1 MKWRTV
7 QIHTAA
13 GQVRAIAPEIIAA
26 SRATDIPA
34 FYAPW
39 FVNRLRAGYARWV
52 NPFNGRP
59 QYVSFA
65 NTRVVVFWS
74 KNPQPLQS
82 LLPEVEARGL
92 AWYLEFTLNDY
103 EAEGWE
109 PNLPPLAQR
118 IDTFRRFADAAGPER
133 VVWRFDPLMLAG
145 RLASGH
151 DGCDILLEKIARVG
165 RALKGHT
172 RKLVFSFADIAGYRK
187 VRDNL
192 RRAGLAW
199 REFSQAEMQ
208 TVAAGVA
215 KIAAEMGATPCTCGE
230 PGDLSAWGVSRN
242 RCTDPEL
249 ILDITNRNPDMLRLF
264 GIAPQQQLGL
274 PLKLPSGKGL
284 AAVEAAEHEYPRD
297 SGQRAVC
304 LCVPCK
310 DVGQY
315 DTCPHGCV
323 YCYANTSPAVAAR
336 NFRRH
341 DPAGESIFAEP
352 ETPV

>member
-7 QIHTAA
+7 QITTAS
-13 GQVRAIAPEIIAA
+13 GQASAVAPEIIAA

-39 FVNRLRAGYARWV
+39 FINRLRAGYARWI

-59 QYVSFA
+59 QFVSFA

-74 KNPQPLQS
+74 KNPRPLLP

-145 RLASGH
+145 QLAQNPDGH
-151 DGCDILLEKIARVG
+151 HVLLDKMARIG
-165 RALKGHT
+165 RALKGCT
-172 RKLVFSFADIAGYRK
+172 RKLVFSFADIADYRK
-187 VRDNL
+187 VRENL

-199 REFSQAEMQ
+199 RDFTQAEMQ
-208 TVAAGVA
+208 AVAAGVA
-215 KIAAEMGATPCTCGE
+215 ALAAEMGAEPCTCGE
-230 PGDLSAWGVSRN
+230 KGDLSAWGISHN

-249 ILDITNRNPDMLRLF
+249 ILKLTNRHPDMLRLF
-264 GIAPQQQLGL
+264 GIAPQRQLGL
-274 PLKLPSGKGL
+274 PLEMPSGANL
-284 AAVEAAEHEYPRD
+284 ASTPHEYTRD
-297 SGQRAVC
+297 PGQRAVC

-341 DPAGESIFAEP
+341 DPEGESIFAEP
-352 ETPV
+352 ERPA

>member
-7 QIHTAA
+7 QITTASGPA
-13 GQVRAIAPEIIAA
+13 SAVAPEIIAA

-39 FVNRLRAGYARWV
+39 FINRLRAGYACWI

-59 QYVSFA
+59 QFVSFA

-74 KNPQPLQS
+74 KNPRPLLP

-92 AWYLEFTLNDY
+92 VWYLEFTLNDY

-118 IDTFRRFADAAGPER
+118 IDTFRRFADAVGPER

-145 RLASGH
+145 PLAQNP
-151 DGCDILLEKIARVG
+151 DGCHALLEKMARIG
-165 RALKGHT
+165 KALKGCT
-172 RKLVFSFADIAGYRK
+172 RKLVFSFADIADYRK
-187 VRDNL
+187 VRENL

-199 REFSQAEMQ
+199 RDFTQAEMQ

-215 KIAAEMGATPCTCGE
+215 ALAAEMGVEPCTCGE
-230 PGDLSAWGVSRN
+230 KGDLSAWGISHN

-249 ILDITNRNPDMLRLF
+249 ILRLTNRHPDMLRLF
-264 GIAPQQQLGL
+264 GITPQRQLGL
-274 PLKLPSGKGL
+274 PLEMPSGANL
-284 AAVEAAEHEYPRD
+284 ASTAHEYPRD
-297 SGQRAVC
+297 TGQRAVC

-341 DPAGESIFAEP
+341 DPEGESIFAEP
-352 ETPV
+352 ERPA

>member
-7 QIHTAA
+7 QTAA
-13 GQVRAIAPEIIAA
+13 AEGPVKAIAPEIIAA

-34 FYAPW
+34 FYTQW
-39 FVNRLRAGYARWV
+39 FMNRLRAGYARWV

-59 QYVSFA
+59 QYVAFDHL
-65 NTRVVVFWS
+65 RVVVFWS
-74 KNPQPLQS
+74 KNPLP
-82 LLPEVEARGL
+82 LLPLLPQVEARGL

-109 PNLPPLAQR
+109 PNLPPLAKR

-145 RLASGH
+145 ALAQNPNA
-151 DGCDILLEKIARVG
+151 CDVLLERMQRIG
-165 RALKGHT
+165 RALTGYT
-172 RKLVFSFADIAGYRK
+172 RKLVFSFADIADYRK
-187 VRDNL
+187 VRENL
-192 RRAGLAW
+192 RRAGLGW
-199 REFSQAEMQ
+199 RDFSLAEMH
-208 TVAAGVA
+208 VIAAGVA
-215 KIAAEMGATPCTCGE
+215 RLAAEMDVEPCTCGE
-230 PGDLSAWGVSRN
+230 KGDLSAFGISHN

-249 ILDITNRNPDMLRLF
+249 ILKLTNRHPDMLRLF

-274 PLKLPSGKGL
+274 PLEMPCGANL
-284 AAVEAAEHEYPRD
+284 ASVPHEYPRD
-297 SGQRAVC
+297 TGQRAVC

-323 YCYANTSPAVAAR
+323 YCYANTSPATAAR
-336 NFRRH
+336 NFQRH
-341 DPAGESIFAEP
+341 DPAGESIIAGL
-352 ETPV
+352 

>member
-7 QIHTAA
+7 QIHAA
-13 GQVRAIAPEIIAA
+13 EGRVSAVAPEIIAA
-26 SRATDIPA
+26 SRATDVPA

-65 NTRVVVFWS
+65 NTRVIVFWS
-74 KNPQPLQS
+74 KNPQPL
-82 LLPEVEARGL
+82 LRFLPEVAARGL

-109 PNLPPLAQR
+109 PNLPPLARR
-118 IDTFRRFADAAGPER
+118 IDAFRRFADAAGPER

-145 RLASGH
+145 PLASNP
-151 DGCDILLEKIARVG
+151 DGCHVLLDKMARIG
-165 RALKGHT
+165 RELKGCT
-172 RKLVFSFADIAGYRK
+172 RKLVFSFADIADYRK
-187 VRDNL
+187 VRENL

-199 REFSQAEMQ
+199 RDFSPAEMQ

-215 KIAAEMGATPCTCGE
+215 HIAAEVGATPCTCGE
-230 PGDLSAWGVSRN
+230 TGDFSAFGVSRN

-249 ILDITNRNPDMLRLF
+249 ILKIANRHPDLLRLF

-274 PLKLPSGKGL
+274 PLELPSGAGL
-284 AAVEAAEHEYPRD
+284 AKAEHAFPRD
-297 SGQRAVC
+297 SGQRAAC
-304 LCVPCK
+304 LCAPCK

-323 YCYANTSPAVAAR
+323 YCYANTSPAAAER

-341 DPAGESIFAEP
+341 NPAGESIFSVP
-352 ETPV
+352 E